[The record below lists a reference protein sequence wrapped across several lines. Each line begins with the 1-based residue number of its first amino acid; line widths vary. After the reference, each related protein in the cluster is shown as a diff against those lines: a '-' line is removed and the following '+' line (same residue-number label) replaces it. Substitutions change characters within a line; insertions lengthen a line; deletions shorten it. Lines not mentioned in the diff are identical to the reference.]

1 MFIFTPKY
9 KNSFPMTRQDQ
20 VRVCKLC
27 TNRKMDINQ
36 GILCNL
42 TGEKAT
48 FTDECKDFIADGSVH
63 ETQITKTIIGDDIKL
78 KVTEK
83 EFETFKSQQNLSVG
97 ILSSILVGTIGS
109 LIWASI
115 TVATGYQIGYM
126 ALAIGA
132 GVGYTMQLTGKGIDQ
147 IFGISGAIIAV
158 LSCFLGNFFSLIGF
172 VANENDIS
180 YLETLLSIDYS
191 LVPNAIKEGF
201 SFMDLFFYAIAGA
214 EGYKFSFR
222 KFTNEDIQKIPN

>member
-1 MFIFTPKY
+1 
-9 KNSFPMTRQDQ
+9 MTREEQ
-20 VRVCKLC
+20 VKVCRQC
-27 TNRKMDINQ
+27 TNRKMDIEQ

-42 TGEKAT
+42 TNEKAT
-48 FTDECKDFIADGSVH
+48 FLDVCNDFIADV
-63 ETQITKTIIGDDIKL
+63 TVKTNTIVEPIVGDEIKN
-78 KVTEK
+78 KVDEAK
-83 EFETFKSQQNLSVG
+83 YNYFLSEQNLSVG
-97 ILSSILVGTIGS
+97 VLASILVGTVGS

-132 GVGYTMQLTGKGIDQ
+132 GVGYTMRLTGKGIEPK
-147 IFGISGAIIAV
+147 FGILGAIIAV

-222 KFTNEDIQKIPN
+222 KFTNEDLQKIPS